1 MTAVEER
8 PATEIGHPRR
18 RKEDRRLLTGR
29 TRWTDNLT
37 LPGLLHLAMVRS
49 PIAHAR
55 LTSVNVDDAKQAP
68 GVLAVLIGSDVAEE
82 QGSLPNAWPI
92 TEDQKAPPHPSIAT
106 DRVAFAGEIVA
117 VVVAR
122 SAAEAR
128 DAAELVDV
136 EYDELPV
143 VLDLDAASKEGAT
156 LAHPDLGTNVSA
168 TWVFDSADAGTGGN
182 VDDAIRDAEVTVERT
197 YRQQRLVPAFM
208 EPRSVVVDPTGEQIT
223 MWSTT
228 QIPHILKLM
237 LALTTGTSESKLR
250 VIAPDVGG
258 GFGGKL
264 QVTPEEVIT
273 LLAAKRVGK
282 PCKYTETRS
291 ENMVSGHHGR
301 DQIQRLTLAANRDGT
316 VTGFKVDLLADMGAY
331 LGLVTSGIP
340 ILGAFMYN
348 AIYKFPSYRFTCTNV
363 FTNKTWTDAYRGA
376 GRPEATFAVE
386 RMMDE
391 LAAELDID
399 PLELREK
406 NWIKHEEFPFTTV
419 AGLEYDTGNYEA
431 ATAKAKELFGY
442 DELRREQAERRDRND
457 PVQLGIGISTYT
469 EMCGLAPS
477 RVLGSLS
484 YGAGGWEHAS
494 VRMLA
499 SGKAEVVTGSSAH
512 GQSHETAW
520 SQIVADRLGVPFEDV
535 EVLHGDTHIAH
546 KGMDTYGSRSL
557 TIGGIAALKAADKV
571 VEKAR
576 TVAAHM
582 LEANPD
588 DLEFEAGKFTVKGT
602 DKSVAIGDVAL
613 HTFAAHDLPDEY
625 EPSLDADATVDPDNF
640 SFPHGTHL
648 CAVEVDTETGGTK
661 IRKYVSV
668 DDVGTVIN
676 PLIVEG
682 QVHGGLVQ
690 GIAQALY
697 EEAIHDDAG
706 TLVTGT
712 LVDYL
717 VPSAADLPS
726 LETDRTETPSV
737 TNPLG
742 VKGVGEAGTIAS
754 TPAVVNAIVD
764 ALRPMGVRDV
774 VMPCSPYHVWQAIQ
788 GASTGGAT

>member
-1 MTAVEER
+1 MTAVEGRAAAEVGR
-8 PATEIGHPRR
+8 PRK
-18 RKEDRRLLTGR
+18 RKEDRRLITGR
-29 TRWTDNLT
+29 TRWTDNLM
-37 LPGLLHLAMVRS
+37 LPGMLHTAMVRS
-49 PIAHAR
+49 PIAHGR
-55 LTSVNVDDAKQAP
+55 ITSIDVQAASQAS
-68 GVLAVLIGSDVAEE
+68 GVLLVLTGQDLAEE

-92 TEDQKAPPHPSIAT
+92 TDDQKAPPHPAMAV

-117 VVVAR
+117 AIIAR

-136 EYDELPV
+136 EYEELPV

-168 TWVFDSADAGTGGN
+168 TWVFDSAEAGSGSN
-182 VDDAIRDAEVTVERT
+182 VDDAIRDSEVTIERT
-197 YRQQRLVPAFM
+197 YRQQRLIPGFM
-208 EPRSVVVDPTGEQIT
+208 EPRSVVVDPTHEQIT
-223 MWSTT
+223 VWSAT

-237 LALTTGTSESKLR
+237 LALTTDTPESKLR

-273 LLAAKRVGK
+273 LLAAKRLGRPV
-282 PCKYTETRS
+282 KYTETRS

-340 ILGAFMYN
+340 ILGAFMFN

-376 GRPEATFAVE
+376 GRPEATYAIE

-391 LAAELDID
+391 LAAELDMD

-419 AGLEYDTGNYEA
+419 AGLEYDSGNYEA
-431 ATAKAKELFGY
+431 ATAKAKEMFGY
-442 DELRREQAERRDRND
+442 DDLRREQAERRERND
-457 PVQLGIGISTYT
+457 AVQLGIGISTYT

-477 RVLGSLS
+477 RVLGALS

-499 SGKAEVVTGSSAH
+499 SGKVEVITGSSAH
-512 GQSHETAW
+512 GQGHETAW
-520 SQIVADRLGVPFEDV
+520 SQIVADRLGVPFEDI
-535 EVLHGDTHIAH
+535 EVLHGDTHVAH

-557 TIGGIAALKAADKV
+557 TIGGIAALRAADKV
-571 VEKAR
+571 VEKAK

-582 LEANPD
+582 LEANRD
-588 DLEFEAGKFTVKGT
+588 DLEFEGGKFTVKGT
-602 DKSVAIGDVAL
+602 DKSVTIGDVAL

-625 EPSLDADATVDPDNF
+625 EPSLDSEATVDPENF

-648 CAVEVDTETGGTK
+648 CAVEVDTETGEAK
-661 IRKYVSV
+661 IRSYVCV
-668 DDVGTVIN
+668 DDVGSVVN

-682 QVHGGLVQ
+682 QVHGGVAQ

-697 EEAIHDDAG
+697 EEAIHDESG
-706 TLVTGT
+706 TLVTGS

-717 VPSAADLPS
+717 VPSAADLPTFGS
-726 LETDRTETPSV
+726 DRTETPATS
-737 TNPLG
+737 NPLG

-764 ALRPMGVRDV
+764 ALRPMGINDV
-774 VMPCSPYHVWQAIQ
+774 PMPCSPHRIWQAIQ
-788 GASTGGAT
+788 SASSGGQS